1 MYKLFSLQMVI
12 VGRNSLNNRFLP
24 FSNIET
30 EAVLALDDDQ
40 LVPFNQ
46 LELAFRYVLCMTCT
60 VHKLEQCMQMDEG
73 FGIDM
78 VSIILLC

>member
-1 MYKLFSLQMVI
+1 MSVTIHCSLQVVI

-46 LELAFRYVLCMTCT
+46 LELAFRFVYRVACSTYHET
-60 VHKLEQCMQMDEG
+60 ARGVW
-73 FGIDM
+73 
-78 VSIILLC
+78 

>member
-1 MYKLFSLQMVI
+1 MI

-46 LELAFRYVLCMTCT
+46 LELAFRYVPYTTCA
-60 VHKLEQCMQMDEG
+60 VHKHKQCMSKGLELG
-73 FGIDM
+73 
-78 VSIILLC
+78 